1 MSELMTDKFVLDE
14 LVESL
19 EQHEAER
26 TLESLRS
33 GSPFDAGVVEG
44 ISNAIERLDSA
55 RTGADLQTIVQ
66 DLTSAYQLTG
76 QEDENDSYA
85 QGIAAGVSHVAE
97 IVREELANTP
107 VRDF

>member
-1 MSELMTDKFVLDE
+1 MSELMTDKLILDG

-44 ISNAIERLDSA
+44 ISSAIERLDSA
-55 RTGADLQTIVQ
+55 RTGADLQAIVQ
-66 DLTSAYQLTG
+66 DLSSVSQLAL
-76 QEDENDSYA
+76 QEDDYDYYA
-85 QGIAAGVSHVAE
+85 KGIAAGVSHVAA
-97 IVREELANTP
+97 IVRDELASTP
-107 VRDF
+107 ERDY